1 MAQYLFT
8 VEMSCSGC
16 SGAVERALG
25 KLQGVDKIDVS
36 LEDQTVKVD
45 SSLPLDDVLAAIRK
59 TGKNVTSSKEI

>member
-25 KLQGVDKIDVS
+25 KLQGKNNNNMSDHHILGTFSHFNFLLFGHSSFILGVDKIDVS
-36 LEDQTVKVD
+36 LED
-45 SSLPLDDVLAAIRK
+45 
-59 TGKNVTSSKEI
+59 